1 MACQDFLRM
10 FAARTECPLNRTALY
25 RAVIPGCGEGNERI
39 IVRLR
44 NLLFIRFLWAIS
56 LRLTRRNDVFSPMEK
71 ATRPQFWIAARTIAK
86 GELSLRSYFEENAI
100 ECFVPT
106 RRVLLKRKGEMVEQE
121 VPIIHNLLFF
131 KADFSLAHSLFN
143 QNSRRL
149 FRIRGENGMLTIPDR
164 QMEPFVRFVNEHY
177 GKVRILDTNYVI
189 GDLMMI
195 KKGPF
200 AGWIGKVIQI
210 DNKNFFTVSLEGLLV
225 AAVRFPKSN
234 LMKVDEAQMDKN
246 ILPKEYHF

>member
-1 MACQDFLRM
+1 M
-10 FAARTECPLNRTALY
+10 
-25 RAVIPGCGEGNERI
+25 
-39 IVRLR
+39 
-44 NLLFIRFLWAIS
+44 
-56 LRLTRRNDVFSPMEK
+56 FSPMEK

-164 QMEPFVRFVNEHY
+164 QMEPFV
-177 GKVRILDTNYVI
+177 
-189 GDLMMI
+189 
-195 KKGPF
+195 P
-200 AGWIGKVIQI
+200 
-210 DNKNFFTVSLEGLLV
+210 
-225 AAVRFPKSN
+225 
-234 LMKVDEAQMDKN
+234 
-246 ILPKEYHF
+246 